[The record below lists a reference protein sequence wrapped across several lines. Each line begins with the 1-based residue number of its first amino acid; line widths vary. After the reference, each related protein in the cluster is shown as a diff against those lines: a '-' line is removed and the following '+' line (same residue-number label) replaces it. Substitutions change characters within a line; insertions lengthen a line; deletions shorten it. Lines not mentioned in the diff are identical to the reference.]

1 MKELFEI
8 CQDRNWNVSLTWQK
22 INDYSIEIYKG
33 YKSSYE
39 LIFYTDG
46 HTDKNEA
53 IKKAKSFLKD
63 ISKKSK

>member
-1 MKELFEI
+1 MKKIFEI

-33 YKSSYE
+33 YKTSYE

-53 IKKAKSFLKD
+53 IKKTKLFLTNS
-63 ISKKSK
+63 SKK